1 MCPDKFGGAK
11 AHGAATQTELTSVS
25 YHSFWRHINT
35 IVSNSVL
42 EATAERWQRFL
53 DINPEGKLLQE
64 SQDICEEL
72 MILLRVY
79 GQQITVIKEFRRHL
93 ATLREDEWLQA
104 EKGRAQARKE
114 KAREAKSPEITL
126 PEHTLIEFAVVR
138 KLDRL
143 LSWHLDTS
151 MSPFSDDDDIADAGG
166 TVSSTS
172 VVPTQ
177 EADVLLELVESRRLE
192 LHELE
197 ETASRTCKQ
206 V

>member
-1 MCPDKFGGAK
+1 M
-11 AHGAATQTELTSVS
+11 
-25 YHSFWRHINT
+25 
-35 IVSNSVL
+35 SNSVL

-79 GQQITVIKEFRRHL
+79 GQQITVIKEFRRRL
-93 ATLREDEWLQA
+93 ATLREEEWLEA
-104 EKGRAQARKE
+104 EKSRSYASKRK
-114 KAREAKSPEITL
+114 ASEASSPGSAL
-126 PEHTLIEFAVVR
+126 PEHTLIEFAVIR

-151 MSPFSDDDDIADAGG
+151 MSPFSDDDDIANVGG
-166 TVSSTS
+166 AVGSMST
-172 VVPTQ
+172 VPTQ
-177 EADVLLELVESRRLE
+177 EADILLELVEGRRLE
-192 LHELE
+192 LQELE

-206 V
+206 VWRALSDTRR